1 MPRIL
6 YRCDRCKKLDFV
18 ESLPP
23 QEREHLN
30 CGGTWRPLAIPL
42 RAIEMLEAYARRVTE
57 LRGACEAAQRL
68 LDAVYPADASIGR
81 TGEISDEEMRLVR
94 EAREA
99 IARALQ
105 EDK

>member
-6 YRCDRCKKLDFV
+6 YRCDRCKKLNFV

-30 CGGTWRPLAIPL
+30 CGGAWRPLAIPL
-42 RAIEMLEAYARRVTE
+42 RAIEMLEAYERRVAE
-57 LRGACEAAQRL
+57 LKRACEAAQRL
-68 LDAVYPADASIGR
+68 LDAIYPADASIGR
-81 TGEISDEEMRLVR
+81 AGQSSDEEMRLAR

-99 IARALQ
+99 ITKALQ
-105 EDK
+105 EDE